1 MELKEVLAEVPGM
14 HRQFVY
20 YLEAQGYIHP
30 LKVPR
35 ARIARRFYRTEDVR
49 VLRQMWRY
57 YQRGYSVQASYQLL
71 NQREQLATYV
81 TFQVDKDCW
90 QQAFDITTN
99 QQSVVEAS
107 CIYGSTFNF
116 VARTDS
122 PDEADIYYG
131 LLPALAGAGLA
142 GAATVLRTASSF
154 HRPLTNEMAGR
165 GMIAYVFM
173 KVPSKD
179 IEEVMQTLQDF
190 EEVVEA
196 ATVYGETDI
205 VAKVVTADQA
215 ALDSLVLDRFHR
227 LEKVESTRTFIVIGG
242 LHWERPAANLDGAR
256 PATVSAIGL
265 GDD

>member
-1 MELKEVLAEVPGM
+1 
-14 HRQFVY
+14 
-20 YLEAQGYIHP
+20 
-30 LKVPR
+30 
-35 ARIARRFYRTEDVR
+35 
-49 VLRQMWRY
+49 MWRY

-81 TFQVDKDCW
+81 TFPVGKDSW
-90 QQAFDITTN
+90 QEAFDITIS

-107 CIYGSTFNF
+107 CVYGSTFNF
-116 VARTDS
+116 VARTDT
-122 PDEADIYYG
+122 PDEAEIYYG
-131 LLPALAGAGLA
+131 LLPALAGSGLA
-142 GAATVLRTASSF
+142 GPATVLRATNSF
-154 HRPLTNEMAGR
+154 HRPPANEMAGR

-179 IEEVMQTLQDF
+179 IEEVMQTLHDF

-215 ALDSLVLDRFHR
+215 ALDSLVLERFHR

-242 LHWERPAANLDGAR
+242 LHWERPSAILDSAE